1 MPLVRLVLKVLI
13 IVIIY
18 IIIFWALRIM
28 YKDIKG
34 GNKKRVV
41 SRRLGLEVIKVGD
54 NKSNLKVGSV
64 IPIHTKL
71 TIGRKEDNL
80 LALHDQYVSG
90 YHAMIFVKNNDYFIK
105 DLNSTN
111 KTLVNGKELVKVLN
125 LKLED
130 EIVIGEYAF
139 KVIG

>member
-1 MPLVRLVLKVLI
+1 MPLVRLVLRLLI

-34 GNKKRVV
+34 GNRRRA
-41 SRRLGLEVIKVGD
+41 SRQLGLEVIKVGD

-64 IPIHTKL
+64 IPIHSKM
-71 TIGRKEDNL
+71 TIGRREDNL
-80 LALHDQYVSG
+80 LVLHDQYVSG
-90 YHAMIFVKNNDYFIK
+90 HHAVIFIKNNEYFIK
-105 DLNSTN
+105 DLDSTN
-111 KTLVNGKELVKVLN
+111 GTLLNGKRLDKVLT
-125 LKLED
+125 LKLDD
-130 EIVIGEYAF
+130 EIIIGEYIF

>member
-1 MPLVRLVLKVLI
+1 MPLVRLVLRVLI

-34 GNKKRVV
+34 GNRRRRA
-41 SRRLGLEVIKVGD
+41 SRQLGLEVIKVGD

-64 IPIHTKL
+64 IPIHSKMTV
-71 TIGRKEDNL
+71 GRKEDNL
-80 LALHDQYVSG
+80 LVLHDQYVSG
-90 YHAMIFVKNNDYFIK
+90 HHAVIFIKNNEYFIK
-105 DLNSTN
+105 DLDSTN
-111 KTLVNGKELVKVLN
+111 GTLLNGTRLDKVLALN
-125 LKLED
+125 VDD
-130 EIVIGEYAF
+130 EIIIGEYVF

>member
-1 MPLVRLVLKVLI
+1 MPLVRLVLRLLI

-34 GNKKRVV
+34 GNRRRV
-41 SRRLGLEVIKVGD
+41 SRQLGLEVIKVGD

-64 IPIHTKL
+64 IPIHSKM
-71 TIGRKEDNL
+71 TIGRREDNL
-80 LALHDQYVSG
+80 LVLHDQYVSG
-90 YHAMIFVKNNDYFIK
+90 HHAVIFIKNNEYFIK
-105 DLNSTN
+105 DLDSTN
-111 KTLVNGKELVKVLN
+111 GTLLNGKRLDKVLT
-125 LKLED
+125 LKLDD
-130 EIVIGEYAF
+130 EIIIGEYIF